1 MQKNIFFT
9 KCQDKNKGGKM
20 CLKLNINAEKI
31 VRITVL
37 NLIVVTV
44 LLLTGC
50 AMKFPVPDET
60 NQTILIIPVE
70 TRQTLGQF
78 VFTLDVSIKGSSGN
92 EVVQHTVEPNP
103 KMLFSYNTQLKPG
116 KYKITEMNR
125 KAKPGFKLG
134 GKQRPEKVRDS
145 VEFELEKG
153 KITIIDKMILFQ
165 QPQSKLGNPPKRGQ
179 NQRKMTDAER
189 NLEKIKRKKERKADQ
204 EAMKKQRVR
213 FVQIVDLDESFK
225 TKLLEELKEVE
236 NIDQWKLE

>member
-1 MQKNIFFT
+1 
-9 KCQDKNKGGKM
+9 M

-70 TRQTLGQF
+70 TRQTLRHF

-134 GKQRPEKVRDS
+134 GKKKRRPEKVRDN

-179 NQRKMTDAER
+179 NQRKMTDHER
-189 NLEKIKRKKERKADQ
+189 NLEKMKRKKERKTDQ
-204 EAMKKQRVR
+204 EEMKKQRVR

-236 NIDQWKLE
+236 NIEKWELE

>member
-1 MQKNIFFT
+1 MQKHLFFT
-9 KCQDKNKGGKM
+9 KGQDINKGGKM

-44 LLLTGC
+44 LLLSGC

-179 NQRKMTDAER
+179 NQQKRTDAER
-189 NLEKIKRKKERKADQ
+189 NLERMKRKKERKADQ
-204 EAMKKQRVR
+204 EEMKKQRVR

-236 NIDQWKLE
+236 NYDKWK